1 MSKIVAIYAL
11 LLRKTFGPK
20 FSGRVNL
27 LVEKSHVWAFLSIS
41 FSINFVFLKICSM
54 SDGPRTEEFTIEKQ
68 GFQPVWLLDFGWAG
82 PIFSRWVAGITL
94 LWR

>member
-41 FSINFVFLKICSM
+41 FSINFVFLKICST
-54 SDGPRTEEFTIEKQ
+54 DDEPLKNLHITPIEKFPTCLAV
-68 GFQPVWLLDFGWAG
+68 GFWLGG
-82 PIFSRWVAGITL
+82 SHI
-94 LWR
+94 